1 MKRDAAAL
9 PGGRRLVARLGVIG
23 ATVALAVLGVAA
35 PAQAHVTIT
44 PSTTAAGAYAVLEV
58 SVPHGCQGSSTTGIT
73 IQLPDEIVSVT
84 PTRHAL
90 WEVEKNL
97 EQLDPPVT
105 DSHGRQVTER
115 VASVTY
121 RTDSPLPEGYRD
133 VLELS
138 LLLPDLEGET
148 LVFPTIQTCE
158 QGESAWIEVPAEG
171 QDGEALE
178 LPAPSFVLTAA
189 ADDGDGAPAVIDTSL
204 AADDGSEVA
213 DETGAVDPWTIGAL
227 VVGLVGAGLGG
238 TALVL
243 QRRRA

>member
-1 MKRDAAAL
+1 MK
-9 PGGRRLVARLGVIG
+9 RLVARTGVVG
-23 ATVALAVLGVAA
+23 AAVTLVLVGVAA

-58 SVPHGCQGSSTTGIT
+58 GVPHGCQGSSTTGIT

-97 EQLDPPVT
+97 EQLDPSVT
-105 DSHGRQVTER
+105 DSHGRQITER

-158 QGESAWIEVPAEG
+158 QGEAAWIEVPAEG

-178 LPAPSFVLTAA
+178 LPAPSFVLTAPPG
-189 ADDGDGAPAVIDTSL
+189 DGHGAPAVIDTSL
-204 AADDGSEVA
+204 AADGGAAVEDKADG
-213 DETGAVDPWTIGAL
+213 VDAWTVGAL
-227 VVGLVGAGLGG
+227 VVGLVGAVMGG